1 MPFCAPGLLS
11 TLCTAFYALIGMLLR
26 GGKTVEKCEFF
37 FFFFFFARFLV
48 STFIYCYFVRFRMF
62 ITFTYLFFF
71 VDVDL
76 RSVCVWTLPWI
87 RFALDAT
94 VHDFYECFEKSLY
107 GRNLL
112 LTIQNFCFSSF
123 HGTSDS
129 PPMKG

>member
-1 MPFCAPGLLS
+1 M
-11 TLCTAFYALIGMLLR
+11 
-26 GGKTVEKCEFF
+26 
-37 FFFFFFARFLV
+37 
-48 STFIYCYFVRFRMF
+48 FV
-62 ITFTYLFFF
+62 TFTYLFFF

-94 VHDFYECFEKSLY
+94 VRDFRECFEKSLH

-112 LTIQNFCFSSF
+112 LTIQNLSLLSF

-129 PPMKG
+129 PPMKGYFNGLVTANVQKVLEVRVRCCACVWGNVLASGERGFQE